1 MRGYASAG
9 ACCRAARCL
18 PEALTSVHFAFHPRR
33 DRAENRARLQAL
45 AASPELAGLQ
55 AEYEVRSGKP
65 FVELITGARASLDN
79 VDWEKSTGE
88 GRAAV
93 AIIGRA
99 KQIQADMIVIG
110 TLGEEQQGWNAVRM
124 GGMICPDMM
133 HRSR

>member
-1 MRGYASAG
+1 MPIRGSHNPST
-9 ACCRAARCL
+9 L
-18 PEALTSVHFAFHPRR
+18 PFTLEEIAQKTG
-33 DRAENRARLQAL
+33 ARLQAL

>member
-1 MRGYASAG
+1 MPIRGSHNPST
-9 ACCRAARCL
+9 L
-18 PEALTSVHFAFHPRR
+18 PFTLEEIAQKTG
-33 DRAENRARLQAL
+33 ARLQAL

-79 VDWEKSTGE
+79 VDWGKSTGE

-99 KQIQADMIVIG
+99 NPSGHDRHRYAWRG
-110 TLGEEQQGWNAVRM
+110 TARLERRENGRDDL
-124 GGMICPDMM
+124 P
-133 HRSR
+133 

>member
-1 MRGYASAG
+1 MPIRGSHNPST
-9 ACCRAARCL
+9 L
-18 PEALTSVHFAFHPRR
+18 PFTLEEIAQKTG
-33 DRAENRARLQAL
+33 ARLQAL

-79 VDWEKSTGE
+79 VDWGKSTGE

-99 KQIQADMIVIG
+99 KQIQADMIVIATHG
-110 TLGEEQQGWNAVRM
+110 RSGLPHMLLGSVVEKVVRAAS
-124 GGMICPDMM
+124 CPVPTI
-133 HRSR
+133 RPEVFQFALP